1 VLAGCARVPA
11 IFKLQRGRLNLS
23 LQRGQIT
30 PIGTEVESLSDPI
43 MTAAGAIYV
52 GATDSERADH
62 VFVLGPDDSFFEI
75 GEPGTIYRIAMS
87 SEGRRHTVFTGTLS
101 VNQHGDFTYLGGK

>member
-1 VLAGCARVPA
+1 MTVPD
-11 IFKLQRGRLNLS
+11 GRI
-23 LQRGQIT
+23 R
-30 PIGTEVESLSDPI
+30 
-43 MTAAGAIYV
+43 
-52 GATDSERADH
+52 ATDSERADH